1 MSSILQNVNNAIS
14 PVVGFTLDDL
24 FSVQPFQSTI
34 STVWFAIFVTFIAT
48 ALLLTSIGLCYS
60 CCECICSCCCRRKSP
75 PTPRRRRNGNRI
87 AQGHDNMAMQT
98 SDEAQ
103 HWPRLGWSATWSNNT
118 LGNWPNVAQHTR
130 VFEEYSTLLFFLSNG
145 QKRSRFSQRSVK
157 TGIASWYYFCTT
169 GLISFP
175 WHWSNRKTVLTI
187 YVLPVLLFTF
197 TRFTFELLQKVRPFL
212 QKYWFTYKARIHCQC
227 HVVNRRIHALIR
239 VVKVTARTCLYRKK
253 HWLCNSRFPM

>member
-130 VFEEYSTLLFFLSNG
+130 VFEEYSTLLFFFI
-145 QKRSRFSQRSVK
+145 Q
-157 TGIASWYYFCTT
+157 
-169 GLISFP
+169 
-175 WHWSNRKTVLTI
+175 WSETQS
-187 YVLPVLLFTF
+187 LFT
-197 TRFTFELLQKVRPFL
+197 TFCENWNCQLILFLHYGFDFISLALKQSQNGAYYLRSTCSAIYLYPIYLWPFAKSAPVPSKIFIYL
-212 QKYWFTYKARIHCQC
+212 
-227 HVVNRRIHALIR
+227 
-239 VVKVTARTCLYRKK
+239 
-253 HWLCNSRFPM
+253 